1 LFPKTFLNS
10 SKQRRV
16 ASNDR
21 GATPLAQSLLD
32 QEPSSPDIL
41 YRKGQSTVIMR
52 TIVVFLVALSVAM
65 LPLASGHAAPE
76 AIPSPSNL
84 VASAHDCCDHDGMP
98 VDNAM
103 KDCQAAAGCAAKCFS
118 VCGVVF
124 SSAIIHPPLAGH
136 ESLVA
141 TKNLRSQAVSAP
153 FRPPRV

>member
-1 LFPKTFLNS
+1 
-10 SKQRRV
+10 V

-65 LPLASGHAAPE
+65 LPLAGGHAASQ
-76 AIPSPSNL
+76 AIPSSSKL
-84 VASAHDCCDHDGMP
+84 VTPAHDCCEHDGMP
-98 VDNAM
+98 ADDVM
-103 KDCQAAAGCAAKCFS
+103 KDCQAGAGCAAKCFS

-124 SSAIIHPPLAGH
+124 SSALIHPPLAGH
-136 ESLVA
+136 ESRVA
-141 TKNLRSQAVSAP
+141 TKNLRSQGVSAP

>member
-1 LFPKTFLNS
+1 
-10 SKQRRV
+10 
-16 ASNDR
+16 
-21 GATPLAQSLLD
+21 
-32 QEPSSPDIL
+32 L

-52 TIVVFLVALSVAM
+52 TIVVFTGRFVGRDAA
-65 LPLASGHAAPE
+65 AGNGHAAPE

-124 SSAIIHPPLAGH
+124 SSAIIH
-136 ESLVA
+136 
-141 TKNLRSQAVSAP
+141 
-153 FRPPRV
+153 RP